1 MPDIKPQIAKRTLR
15 LSEKIF
21 ATLARVTALMLL
33 AAGLL
38 SCGHKQQV
46 GADPTPAA
54 SSPQAASPVSTSQ
67 TGPAAAMPASSPR
80 QVFKTGEVVPA
91 GYIGY
96 KVYSSWFSE
105 HLSVNPSEKQSNAGT
120 YFFVDLSVVN
130 TDKKERA
137 IGPFKLID
145 EKRKEYS
152 LSEKASTAEQSVGL
166 IGKLSPSV
174 SKRAFA
180 IFEAPKGHEYKL
192 KIQGFSASDEVT
204 IELSP
209 AATPPLR

>member
-1 MPDIKPQIAKRTLR
+1 MPDIKPQTAKRTLGPT
-15 LSEKIF
+15 EKIVG
-21 ATLARVTALMLL
+21 TLARVAALMLL

-38 SCGHKQQV
+38 SCGHKQV
-46 GADPTPAA
+46 AADPTPAA
-54 SSPQAASPVSTSQ
+54 SSPPVSTSQ
-67 TGPAAAMPASSPR
+67 TGPASAMPASSPR

-96 KVYSSWFSE
+96 KVYSSWFSD
-105 HLSVNPSEKQSNAGT
+105 HLSANPSEKQSTDGT
-120 YFFVDLSVVN
+120 YLFVDLSVVN

-145 EKRKEYS
+145 EKGKEYS

-192 KIQGFSASDEVT
+192 KIQGFSADDQVM

-209 AATPPLR
+209 KASAP

>member
-1 MPDIKPQIAKRTLR
+1 MPNIKPQTAKRTLR

-21 ATLARVTALMLL
+21 ATLARVTALMVS

-46 GADPTPAA
+46 AADPTPAA
-54 SSPQAASPVSTSQ
+54 SSPQAASPVSTSP
-67 TGPAAAMPASSPR
+67 TGPTPAMPASAPR

-96 KVYSSWFSE
+96 KVYNSWFSD
-105 HLSVNPSEKQSNAGT
+105 HLSANPSEKQSTAGT
-120 YFFVDLSVVN
+120 YLYVDLSVVN

-137 IGPFKLID
+137 IGPFRLID
-145 EKRKEYS
+145 EKGKEYG

-192 KIQGFSASDEVT
+192 KIQGFSVGDQVT

-209 AATPPLR
+209 KASAP

>member
-1 MPDIKPQIAKRTLR
+1 MPNSKPQTAKRILR
-15 LSEKIF
+15 LTEEIF

-46 GADPTPAA
+46 GADPTSAA
-54 SSPQAASPVSTSQ
+54 SSPQAASPVSTSP
-67 TGPAAAMPASSPR
+67 TGPTPAMPASAPR

-96 KVYSSWFSE
+96 KVYSSWFSD
-105 HLSVNPSEKQSNAGT
+105 HLSANPSEKQANAGT

-130 TDKKERA
+130 TDRKERT

-145 EKRKEYS
+145 EKGKEYS
-152 LSEKASTAEQSVGL
+152 LSEKASTAEQSVGR

-174 SKRAFA
+174 SKRAFV

-192 KIQGFSASDEVT
+192 RIQGFSVGDQVM

-209 AATPPLR
+209 KAGAP